1 MCLSKIDFKI
11 QSSNKNILEKI
22 YNRIYAET
30 ENSRELMQKIWNGTS
45 YKLMNNLFSF
55 SRAIKTIY
63 GDDAELDIE
72 YMYNYY
78 NKLLEFNN
86 DLNYT
91 INLLMLDK
99 KILEFF
105 DIGDLLKIT
114 LYPDLQEK
122 LVEAN
127 RKKQIISIIKMI
139 YKKSDNW
146 ISEIDNILN
155 NLENYK
161 HLFDIIN
168 DEMLKNEKFCENLIS
183 VISVKNNYFNI
194 NTLEEIVEYDTIKYN
209 ICMDLLNEKL
219 KKIKFV
225 DIKDIKKFA
234 LLEILFDVDYE
245 WGKRITEKY
254 SMDIDEINPISDD
267 EKEVKEKIIQ
277 IKKIVNGD
285 NLTVNNDNFKKE
297 KINPIKFENKC
308 IKLYERLYNEQMK
321 LPIIKIGKENYEN
334 KEVELYKIKDEFCIF
349 VRVEGAYS
357 YWKEPENFENN
368 INEISINLNG
378 NPKTYISNNSM
389 AIARP
394 KGPIYGYTK
403 ELNNNLLLM
412 APWDIVSN
420 EANLSFSPSSV
431 NWNFG
436 NGISFRMPNN
446 LLNNMRSSHN
456 EIVTSKWKFDASTM
470 RIERD
475 RPDVIIYFIDML
487 EDEIT
492 YKETNYWRISK
503 KAAAQ
508 LDIPIVIINREEV
521 LKKEKAKIERS
532 LEEFYTT
539 LNDNTLENIFL
550 QFENNRSSMR
560 YVKDK
565 LKMRYFTCDERER
578 MFEDVIKKISKIDQS
593 KRKRLV
599 NKLIEIADSEL
610 SKYFSNKKKIFY
622 EADKDIS
629 FYENKR
635 NYLKMY
641 EC

>member
-1 MCLSKIDFKI
+1 
-11 QSSNKNILEKI
+11 
-22 YNRIYAET
+22 
-30 ENSRELMQKIWNGTS
+30 MQKIWNGTS

-565 LKMRYFTCDERER
+565 LKMRYFTCAERER

-599 NKLIEIADSEL
+599 NKLIEIADSEI

>member
-1 MCLSKIDFKI
+1 
-11 QSSNKNILEKI
+11 
-22 YNRIYAET
+22 
-30 ENSRELMQKIWNGTS
+30 
-45 YKLMNNLFSF
+45 
-55 SRAIKTIY
+55 
-63 GDDAELDIE
+63 
-72 YMYNYY
+72 MYNYY

-565 LKMRYFTCDERER
+565 LKMRYFTCAERER

-599 NKLIEIADSEL
+599 NKLIEIADSEI